1 MGVRPEYAISCG
13 YSPLVADDVQLVMP
27 ADPEFLRLARVTA
40 MGLASRLSFTIDE
53 IDDLRIAIDELVFGL
68 IGTKGRAGKV
78 VLRYAVSDNGLE
90 VHGQGEFEDG
100 DAGGK
105 EAAPVLNELSELIL
119 DAVADEH
126 SLEVV
131 DGKPSFRL
139 VKRRN
144 R

>member
-1 MGVRPEYAISCG
+1 MGGSVRPVTTES
-13 YSPLVADDVQLVMP
+13 VDEVQLVMP

-68 IGTKGRAGKV
+68 IGTKGRPGQV
-78 VLRYAVSDNGLE
+78 VMRYRLQPHGLE
-90 VHGQGEFEDG
+90 VEGTGRFEDHQQG
-100 DAGGK
+100 HA
-105 EAAPVLNELSELIL
+105 LTELSELIL

-126 SLEVV
+126 ELNPDPVA
-131 DGKPSFRL
+131 PRFRML
-139 VKRRN
+139 KRRSEPA